1 MFVYSNLQDSSKNQ
15 LMDLLSMWLEY
26 YIDDVS
32 IEVIVAVKD
41 NFFIECAIEQI
52 TSNVVNVLAKASN
65 IKKINSEFLKHTKML
80 EKIMG
85 IVI

>member
-1 MFVYSNLQDSSKNQ
+1 
-15 LMDLLSMWLEY
+15 MDLLSMWLEY
-26 YIDDVS
+26 YKDDVS

-41 NFFIECAIEQI
+41 NFFIKCTIEQI

-65 IKKINSEFLKHTKML
+65 IKIFNSEFLKDTKML

-85 IVI
+85 IVF